1 MKPTALLLIYLSFCS
16 LSAQEKKVKIFDVH
30 LHGDPKP
37 TEQIQKL
44 KDGGVYKVAIST
56 SWNSQETYQSD
67 KEIQVLQGLMLGCP
81 NGKVP
86 YSGQFC
92 FDNQKDFPD
101 VEWVEKQ
108 IQSKKI
114 DYIGEVLSQYY
125 GVSPSD
131 SLFYPYYKLAEKHK
145 IPVGIHTGLAGAG
158 HGSPNFKVSLGNPIL
173 MEDLLIEFPNLKVW
187 IMHAG
192 APFLEDAIALM
203 TYYPNVYAD
212 ISVISNPYIFNPS
225 EFRRIMNRLIDGG
238 LEDKL
243 MFGTDNGPIDKII
256 ENIESLEFLT
266 QEQKEKIYFTNAE
279 TFFSN

>member
-1 MKPTALLLIYLSFCS
+1 MKPTALLLIFLSFCS

-44 KDGGVYKVAIST
+44 KDGGVYKVAVST

-67 KEIQVLQGLMLGCP
+67 NQIQVLQGLMLGCP

-131 SLFYPYYKLAEKHK
+131 SLFYPYYKLAEKYQ
-145 IPVGIHTGLAGAG
+145 IPVGIHTGLAGPG

-238 LEDKL
+238 FEDKL

-266 QEQKEKIYFTNAE
+266 QDQKEKIYFQNAE